1 MKFLVDAQLPKS
13 LSDLITS
20 LGYDSIHTLDLPDKN
35 RSGDAFIMEF
45 SVRENMVVI
54 TKDGDFLE
62 SFLLKNQP
70 QKLVIVRTGNIKNQE
85 LLLIFNNH
93 LLKVVELLTQG
104 NLVEIT
110 REEIIL
116 HK

>member
-1 MKFLVDAQLPKS
+1 
-13 LSDLITS
+13 
-20 LGYDSIHTLDLPDKN
+20 
-35 RSGDAFIMEF
+35 MEF